1 MSAVLLPIPA
11 PVAPAMDAPRQRAA
25 PPPSR
30 VGAALFHY
38 GVLAVLGAICLAPI
52 AILAVTAF
60 KTETQ
65 IFDTRWSWLFM
76 PTLDN
81 FRTVLGEG
89 NSARYLGNSLIVSI
103 AATVATL
110 VAGTM
115 AAYALARF
123 RFLGR
128 APLGYGTLLL
138 RTLPP
143 AVLAVPVFVIW
154 SSWGIADS
162 LFGVILVYTG
172 INLPFTI
179 WLLYGFIEQVPPELE
194 EAAAIDGCGPFAVF
208 WRIVLPLL
216 KPGLAAAAIFTFRLA
231 WNEFILSF
239 ILTNRATRTL
249 PAAISNYITDSG
261 VEWGKIMAAGV
272 LIALPPLIVTFV
284 AAKQII
290 TGLTAGAVKG

>member
-1 MSAVLLPIPA
+1 MDAVTLPLRPAATPAPSAERPSRLLP
-11 PVAPAMDAPRQRAA
+11 
-25 PPPSR
+25 
-30 VGAALFHY
+30 ALLHY
-38 GVLAVLGAICLAPI
+38 GMLVFLSVLCLAPI
-52 AILAVTAF
+52 AILALTAL
-60 KTETQ
+60 KTEAQ

-81 FRTVLGEG
+81 FRTVLGED
-89 NSARYLGNSLIVSI
+89 NSARYLGNSIVISV

-110 VAGTM
+110 LAGTM

-154 SSWGIADS
+154 SGWGIADT

-172 INLPFTI
+172 LNLPFTI

-194 EAAAIDGCGPFAVF
+194 EAAAIDGCGPFMVF

>member
-1 MSAVLLPIPA
+1 MTAESFAAASAARVRRRETGARQPSTLVPLSLHYAVLASL
-11 PVAPAMDAPRQRAA
+11 
-25 PPPSR
+25 S
-30 VGAALFHY
+30 AL
-38 GVLAVLGAICLAPI
+38 CLAPI
-52 AILAVTAF
+52 AILALTAF
-60 KTETQ
+60 KTEAQ

-81 FRTVLGEG
+81 FRSVLGEG
-89 NSARYLGNSLIVSI
+89 HSGRYLVNSLIVSI
-103 AATVATL
+103 AATAATL
-110 VAGTM
+110 LTGTM

-162 LFGVILVYTG
+162 LFGVVLVYTAL
-172 INLPFTI
+172 NLPFTI
-179 WLLYGFIEQVPPELE
+179 WLLYGFIEQVPAELE
-194 EAAAIDGCGPFAVF
+194 EAAAIDGCGPFAIF